1 MTPTVTTRSARLDE
15 ALVSSTLEDGLPVV
29 VVPKP
34 GYLKSVALLT
44 VAYGAVDVDFT
55 APGEPGV
62 VQTPAGVAHF
72 LEHKLFED
80 QAGDVFDQF
89 ARLGA
94 SANAYT
100 SLHETGY
107 HFATSE
113 RFEKCLDLLLDFVT
127 DPFFTQE
134 QIEKERAVI
143 AQEIRMSED
152 DADSRGHR
160 ALLRALYHAHPV
172 KDEVAG
178 TVESIGA
185 IDKAQLER
193 CHLALDGLLNMLLVV
208 AGDLDPEAVFAQVEA
223 GNARRTLERAAA
235 LKAAGAAPLVLTP
248 GAAKRV
254 LPDEPTTPRSDHA
267 EERMPVSLPRLL
279 LGWKAGRR
287 RRAPRSSSGPSR
299 TVLQLLF
306 GRSSAFFETHY
317 RSGLID
323 GSFSHAW
330 DAGRSGYAYALVGGE
345 THEPERLAEAVEAR
359 LAEARAGDLD
369 AKDVERLRA
378 KAYGQFVRSWNGVDQ
393 VAAQVSTAWTQGW
406 DLFRYLEL
414 VEQVTLERVV
424 ERLKTFD
431 RQRRA
436 SSIVGRSPRSRA
448 GRG

>member
-55 APGEPGV
+55 APGESGV
-62 VQTPAGVAHF
+62 VKTPAGVAHF

-113 RFEKCLDLLLDFVT
+113 RFERCLDLLLDFVT

-172 KDEVAG
+172 KEEVAG
-178 TVESIGA
+178 TVESIAA

-193 CHLALDGLLNMLLVV
+193 CHRAFYRPSNMLLVV

-235 LKAAGAAPLVLTP
+235 LEAAGAAPLPALAG
-248 GAAKRV
+248 GAGKRV
-254 LPDEPTTPRSDHA
+254 LAPEPAMPRTDHA

-279 LGWKAGRR
+279 LGWKAD
-287 RRAPRSSSGPSR
+287 PPPSGPALLER
-299 TVLQLLF
+299 TLETLVLLELLF

-317 RSGLID
+317 KSGLID

-393 VAAQVSTAWTQGW
+393 VAAQVSTAHTQGW

-414 VEQVTLERVV
+414 VEQVTLDRVV

-431 RQRRA
+431 RSRRA
-436 SSIVGRSPRSRA
+436 SSIVRPLAKS
-448 GRG
+448 